1 MNDKPKEYRANFG
14 RAELEANWV
23 TFEPTDKRI
32 GPIKLSLRPLTG
44 EQRGDFAKAQVE
56 SNRAKQVELLCQ
68 IIVDWNL
75 ENDNGK
81 LPVDPATLDIWGDRL
96 AHLRVELHPDIF
108 TEDEIKDSNSKGEN
122 SAFLGTLAIIY
133 AGRPGNFLKN

>member
-32 GPIKLSLRPLTG
+32 GPINLLLRPLTG
-44 EQRGDFAKAQVE
+44 GQRTSFGAALSDRDRE
-56 SNRAKQVELLCQ
+56 KQVEVLTE

-75 ENDNGK
+75 ENDDGK
-81 LPVDPATLDIWGDRL
+81 IPVDPSNLETWGDRL

-108 TEDEIKDSNSKGEN
+108 TDDEIEDSNSKGEN